1 MKSINVVAA
10 LIEKN
15 KKVLC
20 VQRGYSKYDYL
31 NEKWEFPGGKIEDGE
46 VEEKAL
52 KREIKEELSMEIEI
66 IDKLITVEHAYPDFN
81 IIMHIFNC
89 SSNDEPVL
97 NEHINLKWLTKEELH
112 NLNWAAADIPAVK
125 KYMETC

>member
-1 MKSINVVAA
+1 MKTINVVAA

-15 KKVLC
+15 NKVLC

-31 NEKWEFPGGKIEDGE
+31 NEKWEFPGGKIEE
-46 VEEKAL
+46 IEEEHEAL
-52 KREIKEELSMEIEI
+52 RREIKEELSMEII
-66 IDKLITVEHAYPDFN
+66 IHDKLITVEHSYPDFK

-112 NLNWAAADIPAVK
+112 NLNWAAADKPAVK

>member
-15 KKVLC
+15 NKVLC

-46 VEEKAL
+46 EEHEAL
-52 KREIKEELSMEIEI
+52 SREINEELSMEIVI
-66 IDKLITVEHAYPDFN
+66 YNKLITVEHAYPDFK
-81 IIMHIFNC
+81 IIMHIFKC

-112 NLNWAAADIPAVK
+112 QLNWAAADIPAVN
-125 KYMETC
+125 KYIEIC